1 MEEVQQIASTDIML
15 YVTGCSMIIAALMTM
30 LPKPKTETGIYA
42 AVYKV
47 LNIIAMNFGKA
58 ANK

>member
-1 MEEVQQIASTDIML
+1 MENIQSLGSSDIML
-15 YVTGCSMIIAALMTM
+15 YVSGCAMIIAAIMTM
-30 LPKPKTETGIYA
+30 LPKPKTETGVYA

-47 LNIIAMNFGKA
+47 LNIIAMNFGNA